1 MNGSHIQQFFKGVLF
16 GIAVLIILGLAYFI
30 PPIHDRLSWRVDV
43 AVTYIR
49 SRLQPAGE
57 MPTPDLA
64 SVAAAGM
71 PTFTPQ
77 PTITLLPTLAA
88 LPTLGPTVEVS
99 PTPTLIPTATLVPT
113 PIPAKVVLNP
123 PAWEKQAP
131 NNCGAT
137 TLSMLLH
144 FYGWE
149 GDQHTISDLVKPIQA
164 DRNVNVEELY
174 YFVSSQVGWLTM
186 QYRVGGDNALLKRF
200 LAAGLPMM
208 IEESSLVEKQ
218 YARYDDDFWDG
229 HYLLITG
236 YDDARQV
243 FISQDG
249 FLGPD
254 RLVNYNDLEKNW
266 EPFNHVYLI
275 VYRPEQQQTVQ
286 DLLGT
291 DWDFA
296 ANRQHALDQA
306 QALTQSDPQDK
317 FAWFNLG
324 SNLVYFERYSEA
336 AQAYDS
342 ARKLT
347 IPQRML
353 RYQFGPFIAYFRANR
368 IQDLLALTQYAL
380 KITPNSEEAWLWQG
394 WAQYRLGKK
403 QDAIDDFNK
412 ALTFHP
418 GYQDALY
425 ALNFVQTN

>member
-1 MNGSHIQQFFKGVLF
+1 MNGTHIRQFFKGVLF

-30 PPIHDRLSWRVDV
+30 PPIHDRLSWRADI

-49 SRLQPAGE
+49 SWMQPAGA
-57 MPTPDLA
+57 MPTPDLT
-64 SVAAAGM
+64 SVAAVGVA
-71 PTFTPQ
+71 TFTPQ
-77 PTITLLPTLAA
+77 PTSSLVPSLAA
-88 LPTLGPTVEVS
+88 SATATTTPVVS
-99 PTPTLIPTATLVPT
+99 PTPTLSPT
-113 PIPAKVVLNP
+113 PIPAKVVLDP
-123 PAWEKQAP
+123 PAWETQAP

-174 YFVSSQVGWLTM
+174 YYVSSKVGWLNM
-186 QYRVGGDNALLKRF
+186 QYRVGGDEDLLKRF

-243 FISQDG
+243 FITQDA
-249 FLGPD
+249 FLGAN
-254 RLVNYNDLEKNW
+254 RLVAYPDLAKNW

-275 VYRPEQQQTVQ
+275 VYRPEEQQTVQ
-286 DLLGT
+286 DLLGP

-296 ANRQHALDQA
+296 TNRQRALDQA
-306 QALTQSDPQDK
+306 QALTQSNPQDK

-394 WAQYRLGKK
+394 WAQYRLGNKP
-403 QDAIDDFNK
+403 DAIDDFNK

-418 GYQDALY
+418 GYGDALY
-425 ALNFVQTN
+425 ALNFVQSN

>member
-1 MNGSHIQQFFKGVLF
+1 MNGIHISQFFKGVLF
-16 GIAVLIILGLAYFI
+16 GIAVLIVLGLLYFI
-30 PPIHDRLSWRVDV
+30 PPINERLSWRVDV
-43 AVTYIR
+43 AITYIR
-49 SRLQPAGE
+49 SRLDPAGA
-57 MPTPDLA
+57 MPTPDLS
-64 SVAAAGM
+64 SVAAM
-71 PTFTPQ
+71 
-77 PTITLLPTLAA
+77 TITPPPAPSLTPTLAA
-88 LPTLGPTVEVS
+88 PATAVATTVVS
-99 PTPTLIPTATLVPT
+99 PTPTLVPTATLVPT
-113 PIPAKVVLNP
+113 PIPAKVELTP
-123 PAWEKQAP
+123 PVWEKQAP

-144 FYGWE
+144 FYGWQ

-174 YFVSSQVGWLTM
+174 YFVSTKVTWLTM
-186 QYRVGGDNALLKRF
+186 QYRVGGNDDLLKRF

-208 IEESSLVEKQ
+208 IEESSAVEKQ
-218 YARYDDDFWDG
+218 YARYDDDYWDG

-243 FISQDG
+243 FITQDS

-254 RLVNYNDLEKNW
+254 RLVNYNDLAKNW

-275 VYRPEQQQTVQ
+275 IFKPEQQQTVQ
-286 DLLGT
+286 DLLGS
-291 DWDFA
+291 DWDA
-296 ANRQHALDQA
+296 GTNRQHALDQA

-324 SNLVYFERYSEA
+324 TNLVYFERYSEA

-380 KITPNSEEAWLWQG
+380 KITDNSEEAWLWQG
-394 WAQYRLGKK
+394 WAEYRLGDK
-403 QDAIDDFNK
+403 QTAIDDFNK
-412 ALTFHP
+412 ALKFHP

>member
-1 MNGSHIQQFFKGVLF
+1 MNGIHISQFFKGVLF
-16 GIAVLIILGLAYFI
+16 GLAVLAILVLAYFL
-30 PPIHDRLSWRVDV
+30 PPLHDRLSWRADV
-43 AVTYIR
+43 AITYIR
-49 SRLQPAGE
+49 SWIQPAGV

-64 SVAAAGM
+64 SEAAVGV
-71 PTFTPQ
+71 PTLTPQ
-77 PTITLLPTLAA
+77 PTPSLVPSLAA
-88 LPTLGPTVEVS
+88 SPTPVPTALVS
-99 PTPTLIPTATLVPT
+99 PTPTLSPT
-113 PIPAKVVLNP
+113 PIPANVVLNP
-123 PAWEKQAP
+123 PVGEKQAP

-144 FYGWE
+144 FYGWQ

-174 YFVSSQVGWLTM
+174 YFVNSKVGWLNM
-186 QYRVGGDNALLKRF
+186 EYRVGGDVGVLKRF

-218 YARYDDDFWDG
+218 YARYDDDYWDG

-243 FISQDG
+243 FITQDS
-249 FLGPD
+249 FLGAN
-254 RLVNYNDLEKNW
+254 RAVAYTDLAKNW
-266 EPFNHVYLI
+266 EPFNHVFII
-275 VYRPEQQQTVQ
+275 VFRPEQQQTVQ
-286 DLLGT
+286 DLLAP
-291 DWDFA
+291 DWDA
-296 ANRQHALDQA
+296 SANRQRALDQA

-324 SNLVYFERYSEA
+324 SNLVYFERYTEA

-353 RYQFGPFIAYFRANR
+353 RYQFGPFIAYFRSNR

-380 KITPNSEEAWLWQG
+380 KITDNSEEAWLWQG
-394 WAQYRLGKK
+394 WAEYRLGNK
-403 QDAIDDFNK
+403 QNAIDDFNK
-412 ALTFHP
+412 ALKFHP
-418 GYQDALY
+418 GYADALY
-425 ALNFVQTN
+425 ALNFVQSN